1 MWRFLLPAFAMMG
14 ALLVLFAGALS
25 NLQSLPG
32 LSDRDVALVGD
43 PAPRRM
49 PPPSSSPSS
58 LPAEQS
64 PAPAVANQRATRD
77 ALQRQIDDL
86 LRQDSALQIQITQHK
101 QELAQRPV
109 ERPPPPATADQ
120 QATRDALQRQVDDL
134 RRQGSSL
141 QAGITDLQRQDS
153 ALQDQIAQH
162 KQELAQRT
170 AEDRSTS
177 AAAERAARDALQH
190 QVADLQRQVADL
202 QQQDG
207 AIQGQIAQHRQELAQ
222 RTQETRN
229 YQDLTQRSQEL
240 AQRTQELAQR
250 THDLDVARAEADRLQ
265 KGIDAL
271 REQRQSEEASLA
283 RRRRRPAAGGDGRV
297 GAPRCTQARAAA
309 GADPAQPPA
318 QPVSLQEPTQPMPT
332 PQPPQLM
339 PAPSASQQL
348 QTARQWLS
356 AGRPDEARRVLAMVQ
371 TQMVFQP
378 VTPDQP
384 AAQGGNPSATDI
396 GDAIRWLDM
405 GASGQAMQSIT
416 RAIDDANLASR
427 PVRAWSGYPTGAPSG
442 SVPPPS
448 YYTGNVNR

>member
-64 PAPAVANQRATRD
+64 PAPAAANQQATRD

-86 LRQDSALQIQITQHK
+86 LRQDSALQVQIAQHK

-141 QAGITDLQRQDS
+141 QAGITDLQPQDS
-153 ALQDQIAQH
+153 ALQGQIAQH
-162 KQELAQRT
+162 KQELSQRT

-177 AAAERAARDALQH
+177 AAAERAGRDSLQH

-207 AIQGQIAQHRQELAQ
+207 AIQGQIAQHRQEVAQ
-222 RTQETRN
+222 RT
-229 YQDLTQRSQEL
+229 QDLTQRSQEL

-283 RRRRRPAAGGDGRV
+283 RLKAAQQQVAMAVPARPAAPRP
-297 GAPRCTQARAAA
+297 APPPTR
-309 GADPAQPPA
+309 PAQQPA
-318 QPVSLQEPTQPMPT
+318 QPVSLQQPTQPTPA
-332 PQPPQLM
+332 PQPPRLM
-339 PAPSASQQL
+339 PAPAASQQL

-416 RAIDDANLASR
+416 RAIDDANVASR

-442 SVPPPS
+442 GVPPQS
-448 YYTGNVNR
+448 GYYSGTVSR

>member
-25 NLQSLPG
+25 NLQSLPS

-49 PPPSSSPSS
+49 PPPSPPPS

-64 PAPAVANQRATRD
+64 PAPAVADQRVTRD

-109 ERPPPPATADQ
+109 ERPSASATADQ
-120 QATRDALQRQVDDL
+120 QATRDALQRQIDDL

-153 ALQDQIAQH
+153 ALQDQVAQH

-177 AAAERAARDALQH
+177 ATAERAGRDSLQH

-207 AIQGQIAQHRQELAQ
+207 AIQGQIAQHRQEVAQ
-222 RTQETRN
+222 RT
-229 YQDLTQRSQEL
+229 QDLTQRSQEL

-283 RRRRRPAAGGDGRV
+283 RLKAAQQQVAMAVPARPAAPRP
-297 GAPRCTQARAAA
+297 APPPTR
-309 GADPAQPPA
+309 PAQQPA
-318 QPVSLQEPTQPMPT
+318 QPVSLQQPTQPTPA
-332 PQPPQLM
+332 PQPPRLM
-339 PAPSASQQL
+339 PAPAASQQL

-416 RAIDDANLASR
+416 RAIDDANVASR

-442 SVPPPS
+442 GVPPQS
-448 YYTGNVNR
+448 GYYSGTVSR

>member
-25 NLQSLPG
+25 NLQSLPN

-49 PPPSSSPSS
+49 PQPSPSPSS

-64 PAPAVANQRATRD
+64 PAPAAANQQATRD

-86 LRQDSALQIQITQHK
+86 LRQDSALQVQIAQHK

-109 ERPPPPATADQ
+109 ERPPPPASADQ

-153 ALQDQIAQH
+153 ALQGQIAQH
-162 KQELAQRT
+162 KQELSQRT

-177 AAAERAARDALQH
+177 AAAERAGRDSLQH

-207 AIQGQIAQHRQELAQ
+207 AIQGQIAQHRQEVAQ
-222 RTQETRN
+222 RT
-229 YQDLTQRSQEL
+229 QDLTQRSQEL

-283 RRRRRPAAGGDGRV
+283 RLKAAQQQVAMAVPARPAAPRP
-297 GAPRCTQARAAA
+297 APPPTR
-309 GADPAQPPA
+309 PAQQPA
-318 QPVSLQEPTQPMPT
+318 QPVSLQQPTQPTPA
-332 PQPPQLM
+332 PQPPRLM
-339 PAPSASQQL
+339 PAPAASQQL

-416 RAIDDANLASR
+416 RAIDDANVASR

-442 SVPPPS
+442 GVPPQS
-448 YYTGNVNR
+448 GYYSSTVSR

>member
-64 PAPAVANQRATRD
+64 PAPAAANQQATRD

-86 LRQDSALQIQITQHK
+86 LRQDSALQVQIAQHK

-109 ERPPPPATADQ
+109 ERPPPPAAADQ

-153 ALQDQIAQH
+153 ALQGQIAQH
-162 KQELAQRT
+162 KQELSQRT

-177 AAAERAARDALQH
+177 ATAERAGRDSLQH

-207 AIQGQIAQHRQELAQ
+207 AIQGQIAQHRQEVAQ
-222 RTQETRN
+222 RT
-229 YQDLTQRSQEL
+229 QDLTQRSQEL

-283 RRRRRPAAGGDGRV
+283 RLKAAQQQVAMAVPARPAAPRP
-297 GAPRCTQARAAA
+297 APPPTR
-309 GADPAQPPA
+309 PAQQPA
-318 QPVSLQEPTQPMPT
+318 QPVSLQQPTQPTPA
-332 PQPPQLM
+332 PQPPRLM
-339 PAPSASQQL
+339 PAPAASQQL

-416 RAIDDANLASR
+416 RAIDDANVASR

-442 SVPPPS
+442 GVPPQS
-448 YYTGNVNR
+448 GYYSGTVSR

>member
-64 PAPAVANQRATRD
+64 PAPAAANQQATRD

-86 LRQDSALQIQITQHK
+86 LRQDSALQVQIAQHK

-109 ERPPPPATADQ
+109 ERPPPPAAADQ

-153 ALQDQIAQH
+153 ALQGQIAQH
-162 KQELAQRT
+162 KQELSQRT

-177 AAAERAARDALQH
+177 AAAERAGRDSLQH

-207 AIQGQIAQHRQELAQ
+207 AIQGQIAQHRQEVAQ
-222 RTQETRN
+222 RT
-229 YQDLTQRSQEL
+229 QDLTQRSQEL

-283 RRRRRPAAGGDGRV
+283 RLKAAQQQVAMAVPARPAAPRP
-297 GAPRCTQARAAA
+297 APPPTR
-309 GADPAQPPA
+309 PAQQPA
-318 QPVSLQEPTQPMPT
+318 QPVSLQQPTQPTPA
-332 PQPPQLM
+332 PQPPRLM
-339 PAPSASQQL
+339 PAPAASQQL

-416 RAIDDANLASR
+416 RAIDDANVASR

-442 SVPPPS
+442 GVPPQS
-448 YYTGNVNR
+448 GYYSGTVSR

>member
-64 PAPAVANQRATRD
+64 PAPAAANQQATRD

-86 LRQDSALQIQITQHK
+86 LRQDSALQVQIAQHK

-153 ALQDQIAQH
+153 ALQGQIAQH
-162 KQELAQRT
+162 KQELSQRT

-177 AAAERAARDALQH
+177 AAAERAGRNSLQH

-207 AIQGQIAQHRQELAQ
+207 AIQGQIAQHRQEVAE
-222 RTQETRN
+222 RT
-229 YQDLTQRSQEL
+229 QDLTQRSQEL

-283 RRRRRPAAGGDGRV
+283 RLKAAQQQVAMAVPARPAAPRP
-297 GAPRCTQARAAA
+297 APPPTR
-309 GADPAQPPA
+309 PAQQPA
-318 QPVSLQEPTQPMPT
+318 QPVSLQQPTQPTPA
-332 PQPPQLM
+332 PQPPRLM
-339 PAPSASQQL
+339 PAPAASQQL

-416 RAIDDANLASR
+416 RAIDDANVASR

-442 SVPPPS
+442 GVPPQS
-448 YYTGNVNR
+448 GYYSGTVSR

>member
-1 MWRFLLPAFAMMG
+1 M
-14 ALLVLFAGALS
+14 
-25 NLQSLPG
+25 
-32 LSDRDVALVGD
+32 
-43 PAPRRM
+43 
-49 PPPSSSPSS
+49 
-58 LPAEQS
+58 
-64 PAPAVANQRATRD
+64 
-77 ALQRQIDDL
+77 
-86 LRQDSALQIQITQHK
+86 
-101 QELAQRPV
+101 
-109 ERPPPPATADQ
+109 
-120 QATRDALQRQVDDL
+120 
-134 RRQGSSL
+134 
-141 QAGITDLQRQDS
+141 
-153 ALQDQIAQH
+153 AQH
-162 KQELAQRT
+162 KQELSQRT

-177 AAAERAARDALQH
+177 AAAERAGRDSLQH

-207 AIQGQIAQHRQELAQ
+207 AIQGQIAQHRQEVAQ
-222 RTQETRN
+222 RT
-229 YQDLTQRSQEL
+229 QDLTQRSQEL

-283 RRRRRPAAGGDGRV
+283 RLKAAQQQVAMAVPARPAAPRP
-297 GAPRCTQARAAA
+297 APPPTR
-309 GADPAQPPA
+309 PAQQPA
-318 QPVSLQEPTQPMPT
+318 QPVSLQQPTQPTPA
-332 PQPPQLM
+332 PQPPRLM
-339 PAPSASQQL
+339 PAPAASQQL

-416 RAIDDANLASR
+416 RAIDDANVASR

-442 SVPPPS
+442 GVPPQS
-448 YYTGNVNR
+448 GYYSGTVSR

>member
-64 PAPAVANQRATRD
+64 PAPAAANQQATRD

-86 LRQDSALQIQITQHK
+86 LRQDSALQVQIAQHK

-153 ALQDQIAQH
+153 ALQGQIAQH
-162 KQELAQRT
+162 KQELSQRT

-177 AAAERAARDALQH
+177 AAAERAGRDPLQH

-207 AIQGQIAQHRQELAQ
+207 AIQGQIAQHRQEVAQ
-222 RTQETRN
+222 RT
-229 YQDLTQRSQEL
+229 QDLTQRSQEL

-283 RRRRRPAAGGDGRV
+283 RLKAAQQQVAMAVPARPAAPRP
-297 GAPRCTQARAAA
+297 APPPTR
-309 GADPAQPPA
+309 PAQQPA
-318 QPVSLQEPTQPMPT
+318 QPVSLQQPTQPTPA
-332 PQPPQLM
+332 PQPPRLM
-339 PAPSASQQL
+339 PAPAASQQL

-416 RAIDDANLASR
+416 RAIDDANVASR

-442 SVPPPS
+442 GVPPQS
-448 YYTGNVNR
+448 GYYSGTVSR

>member
-64 PAPAVANQRATRD
+64 PAPAAANQQATRD

-86 LRQDSALQIQITQHK
+86 LRQDSALQVQIAQHK

-153 ALQDQIAQH
+153 ALQGQIAQH
-162 KQELAQRT
+162 KQELSQRT

-177 AAAERAARDALQH
+177 AAAERAGRDLLQH

-207 AIQGQIAQHRQELAQ
+207 AIQGQIAQHRQEVAQ
-222 RTQETRN
+222 RT
-229 YQDLTQRSQEL
+229 QDLTQRSQEL

-283 RRRRRPAAGGDGRV
+283 RLKAAQQQVAMAVPARPAAPRP
-297 GAPRCTQARAAA
+297 APPPTR
-309 GADPAQPPA
+309 PAQQPA
-318 QPVSLQEPTQPMPT
+318 QPVSLQQPTQPTPA
-332 PQPPQLM
+332 PQPPRLM
-339 PAPSASQQL
+339 PAPAASQQL

-416 RAIDDANLASR
+416 RAIDDANVASR

-442 SVPPPS
+442 GVPPQS
-448 YYTGNVNR
+448 GYYSGTVSR

>member
-49 PPPSSSPSS
+49 PQPSPSPSS

-64 PAPAVANQRATRD
+64 PAPAAANQQATRD

-86 LRQDSALQIQITQHK
+86 LRQDSALQVQIAQHK

-109 ERPPPPATADQ
+109 ERPPPPASADQ

-153 ALQDQIAQH
+153 ALQGQIAQH
-162 KQELAQRT
+162 KQELSQRT

-177 AAAERAARDALQH
+177 AAAERAGRDSLQH

-207 AIQGQIAQHRQELAQ
+207 AIQGQIAQHRQEVAQ
-222 RTQETRN
+222 RT
-229 YQDLTQRSQEL
+229 QDLTQRSQEL

-283 RRRRRPAAGGDGRV
+283 RLKAAQQQVAMAVPARPAAPRP
-297 GAPRCTQARAAA
+297 APPPTR
-309 GADPAQPPA
+309 PAQQPA
-318 QPVSLQEPTQPMPT
+318 QPVLLQQPTQPTPA

-339 PAPSASQQL
+339 PAPAASQQL

-416 RAIDDANLASR
+416 RAIDDANVASR

-442 SVPPPS
+442 GVPPQS
-448 YYTGNVNR
+448 GYYSSTVSR

>member
-49 PPPSSSPSS
+49 PQPSPSPSS

-64 PAPAVANQRATRD
+64 PAPAAANQQATRD

-86 LRQDSALQIQITQHK
+86 LRQDSALQVQIAQHK

-109 ERPPPPATADQ
+109 ERPPPPANADQ

-153 ALQDQIAQH
+153 ALQGQIAQH
-162 KQELAQRT
+162 KQELSQRT

-177 AAAERAARDALQH
+177 AAAERAGRDSLQH

-207 AIQGQIAQHRQELAQ
+207 AIQGQIAQHRQEVAQ
-222 RTQETRN
+222 RT
-229 YQDLTQRSQEL
+229 QDLTQRSQEL

-283 RRRRRPAAGGDGRV
+283 RLKAAQQQVAMAVPARPAAPRP
-297 GAPRCTQARAAA
+297 APPPTR
-309 GADPAQPPA
+309 PAQQPA
-318 QPVSLQEPTQPMPT
+318 QPVLLQQPTQPTPA

-339 PAPSASQQL
+339 PAPAASQQL

-416 RAIDDANLASR
+416 RAIDDANVASR

-442 SVPPPS
+442 GVPPQS
-448 YYTGNVNR
+448 GYYSSTVSR

>member
-64 PAPAVANQRATRD
+64 PAPAAANQQATRD

-86 LRQDSALQIQITQHK
+86 LRQDSALQVQIAQHK

-109 ERPPPPATADQ
+109 KRPPPPATADQ

-153 ALQDQIAQH
+153 ALQGQIAQH
-162 KQELAQRT
+162 KQELSQRT

-177 AAAERAARDALQH
+177 AAAERAGRDSLQH

-207 AIQGQIAQHRQELAQ
+207 AIQGQIAQHRQEVAQ
-222 RTQETRN
+222 RT
-229 YQDLTQRSQEL
+229 QDLTQRSQEL

-283 RRRRRPAAGGDGRV
+283 RLKAAQQQVAMAVPARPAAPRP
-297 GAPRCTQARAAA
+297 APPPTR
-309 GADPAQPPA
+309 PAQQPA
-318 QPVSLQEPTQPMPT
+318 QPVSLQQPTQPTPA
-332 PQPPQLM
+332 PQPPRLM
-339 PAPSASQQL
+339 PAPAASQQL

-416 RAIDDANLASR
+416 RAIDDANVASR

-442 SVPPPS
+442 GVPPQS
-448 YYTGNVNR
+448 GYYSGTVSR

>member
-25 NLQSLPG
+25 NLQSLPS

-49 PPPSSSPSS
+49 PPPASPSP

-64 PAPAVANQRATRD
+64 RTPAAADQQATRD

-86 LRQDSALQIQITQHK
+86 LRQDSALQVQIAQHK
-101 QELAQRPV
+101 QELAQRP
-109 ERPPPPATADQ
+109 EQKPPASATADQ
-120 QATRDALQRQVDDL
+120 QATRDALQRQIDDL

-153 ALQDQIAQH
+153 ALQGQIAQH

-177 AAAERAARDALQH
+177 AAAERAARDSLQH
-190 QVADLQRQVADL
+190 QVADLQRQAAEL
-202 QQQDG
+202 QQQDS

-222 RTQETRN
+222 RTQEIAQRT
-229 YQDLTQRSQEL
+229 QDLTQRSQEV

-250 THDLDVARAEADRLQ
+250 TQDLDVARAEADRLQ

-271 REQRQSEEASLA
+271 REQRQSEEASLVRQKA
-283 RRRRRPAAGGDGRV
+283 AAQQQVAMAVSARPAAPKP
-297 GAPRCTQARAAA
+297 APPPTRPT
-309 GADPAQPPA
+309 PA
-318 QPVSLQEPTQPMPT
+318 QPVSLQQPTQPMPP
-332 PQPPQLM
+332 PQPPQFM
-339 PAPSASQQL
+339 PAASASQQL

-416 RAIDDANLASR
+416 RAIDDANVAGR
-427 PVRAWSGYPTGAPSG
+427 PVRAWSGYPTGAPAG
-442 SVPPPS
+442 SVPPPPS

>member
-49 PPPSSSPSS
+49 PQPSPSPSS

-64 PAPAVANQRATRD
+64 PAPAAANQQATRD

-86 LRQDSALQIQITQHK
+86 LRQDSALQVQIAQHK

-109 ERPPPPATADQ
+109 ERPPPPASADQ

-153 ALQDQIAQH
+153 ALQGQIAQH
-162 KQELAQRT
+162 KQELSQRT

-177 AAAERAARDALQH
+177 AAAERAGRDSLQH

-207 AIQGQIAQHRQELAQ
+207 AIQGQIAQHRQEVAQ
-222 RTQETRN
+222 RT
-229 YQDLTQRSQEL
+229 QDLTQRSQEL

-283 RRRRRPAAGGDGRV
+283 RLKAAQQQVAMAVPARPAAPRP
-297 GAPRCTQARAAA
+297 APPPTR
-309 GADPAQPPA
+309 PAQQPA
-318 QPVSLQEPTQPMPT
+318 QPVSLQQPTQPTPA

-339 PAPSASQQL
+339 PAPAASQQL

-416 RAIDDANLASR
+416 RAIDDANVASR

-442 SVPPPS
+442 GVPPQS
-448 YYTGNVNR
+448 GYYSSTVSR

>member
-64 PAPAVANQRATRD
+64 PAPAAANQQATRD

-86 LRQDSALQIQITQHK
+86 LRQDSALQVQIAQHK

-153 ALQDQIAQH
+153 ALQGQIAQH
-162 KQELAQRT
+162 KQELSQRT

-177 AAAERAARDALQH
+177 AAAERAGRDSLQH

-207 AIQGQIAQHRQELAQ
+207 AIQGQIAQHRQEVAQ
-222 RTQETRN
+222 RT
-229 YQDLTQRSQEL
+229 QDLTQRSQEL

-283 RRRRRPAAGGDGRV
+283 RLKAAQQQVAMAVPARPAAPRP
-297 GAPRCTQARAAA
+297 APPPTR
-309 GADPAQPPA
+309 PAQQPA
-318 QPVSLQEPTQPMPT
+318 QPVSLQQPTQPTPA
-332 PQPPQLM
+332 PQPPRLM
-339 PAPSASQQL
+339 PAPAASQQL

-416 RAIDDANLASR
+416 RAIDDANVASR

-442 SVPPPS
+442 GVPPQS
-448 YYTGNVNR
+448 GYYSGTVSR

>member
-25 NLQSLPG
+25 NLQSLPS

-49 PPPSSSPSS
+49 PPPSSPSP

-64 PAPAVANQRATRD
+64 RTLAAADQQATRD

-86 LRQDSALQIQITQHK
+86 LRQDSALQVQIAQHK
-101 QELAQRPV
+101 QELAQRP
-109 ERPPPPATADQ
+109 EQKPPASVTADQ
-120 QATRDALQRQVDDL
+120 QATRDALQRQIDDL

-153 ALQDQIAQH
+153 ALQGQIAQH

-177 AAAERAARDALQH
+177 AAAERAARDSLQH
-190 QVADLQRQVADL
+190 QVADLQRQAAEL
-202 QQQDG
+202 QQQDS
-207 AIQGQIAQHRQELAQ
+207 AIRGQIAQH
-222 RTQETRN
+222 TQEVAQLT
-229 YQDLTQRSQEL
+229 QDLTQRSQEV

-271 REQRQSEEASLA
+271 REQRQSEEASLVRQKA
-283 RRRRRPAAGGDGRV
+283 AAQQQVAMAVSARPAAPKP
-297 GAPRCTQARAAA
+297 APPPAR
-309 GADPAQPPA
+309 PTPA
-318 QPVSLQEPTQPMPT
+318 QPVSLQQPTQPMPS
-332 PQPPQLM
+332 PQPPQFM
-339 PAPSASQQL
+339 PAASASQQL

-384 AAQGGNPSATDI
+384 AAQGANPSATDI

-416 RAIDDANLASR
+416 RAIDDANVAGR

-442 SVPPPS
+442 NVPPPPS